1 MSIANRV
8 SRRYGLCPAKHKHC
22 LYLCR
27 CFQYGVRSFDFSGRA
42 MTSQPIGL
50 QQSIRFGEDFEL
62 DLRPRRLRRGSHV
75 LKLERI
81 PLEILI
87 LLLEHRGEIVSREK
101 IVARVWGND
110 VFLDTDNSI
119 RGAIRK
125 VRQAL
130 KDDPETPRFIQT
142 VTGRGYRF
150 IAPIISPEE
159 EHTTEPAKPEAS
171 VVPTGTQSF
180 VSEPDSWPQGGSLG
194 LMDQE
199 RERTAGQVP
208 GTESA
213 RGQVHRHAR
222 TWLFVGLASLAVV
235 SILSLLTFGVWRG
248 SRVPAVFQRKTVL
261 AVLPFD
267 NLSQDPD
274 QEFFSE
280 GLTEEM
286 IAQVGK
292 LNRDRLKVVARGY
305 VAKYKGSTLAAREIG
320 KELNADY
327 LIQGSVRRSSDRVR
341 ITVQLIQARD
351 QTDVWTGSYDRE
363 LRDVLAVQDSVVRS
377 IASEIHIALTEEQE
391 KRLAAPRQISPE
403 AYEAYLKGRYYWN
416 KRTGESMQKAE
427 QYFEQAIDN
436 DPTYAAAYSGL
447 ADCNSG
453 LAWHGFK
460 SPAEALPKAYAAARK
475 ALEIN
480 PESAEAHASLGLA
493 MTHGWDWTGAEAEF
507 RRALQLDPQYA
518 NAHHWYGDYL
528 SIRSRHGEALAEAK
542 HALELDPLNLMV
554 STWVGL
560 RYYMARDY
568 SRAIDQNRNSV
579 ELDPNFAAAHL
590 LLGEDYRGAGLHS
603 EAVNE
608 LKKAAILS
616 GDSPL
621 YTAQVAVALAVAG
634 RNRDALRIAHE
645 LETISRKRY
654 VSPYGLAQIYAASN
668 KNEDTFKWLQAA
680 YEDHAVWMGYLAVD
694 PIFDRYRSDER
705 FKDLL
710 RRVGLP

>member
-1 MSIANRV
+1 
-8 SRRYGLCPAKHKHC
+8 
-22 LYLCR
+22 
-27 CFQYGVRSFDFSGRA
+27 

-87 LLLEHRGEIVSREK
+87 LLLERRGEIVSRDE
-101 IVARVWGND
+101 IVAKIWGND

-159 EHTTEPAKPEAS
+159 EHTTEPPKPEAS
-171 VVPTGTQSF
+171 IVPTGTRSF
-180 VSEPDSWPQGGSLG
+180 VSEPDSWPQGRSLG
-194 LMDQE
+194 LVDQE
-199 RERTAGQVP
+199 QERTAGQLP
-208 GTESA
+208 GTETA
-213 RGQVHRHAR
+213 RGQVRRRAR

-235 SILSLLTFGVWRG
+235 SVLSLFAFWGWRT
-248 SRVPAVFQRKTVL
+248 SRAPAVSQRKTVL

-267 NLSQDPD
+267 NLSRDPD

-292 LNRDRLKVVARGY
+292 LNRDRLRVVARSS
-305 VAKYKGSTLAAREIG
+305 VAKYKRSTLAAREIG

-327 LIQGSVRRSSDRVR
+327 LVQGSVRRSSDRVR

-351 QTDVWTGSYDRE
+351 QTDVWTESYDRE
-363 LRDVLAVQDSVVRS
+363 LKDVLTVQDSVVRS

-453 LAWHGFK
+453 LTWHGFK

-493 MTHGWDWTGAEAEF
+493 MSHRWDWTGAEAEF

-528 SIRSRHGEALAEAK
+528 SIRGRHDEALAEAK
-542 HALELDPLNLMV
+542 HALELDPLNLMI

-590 LLGEDYRGAGLHS
+590 LLGEDYLGAGLHS

-608 LKKAAILS
+608 LKKAANLS

-634 RNRDALRIAHE
+634 RNGDALRIAHE
-645 LETISRKRY
+645 LETISSKRY

-668 KNEDTFKWLQAA
+668 KKEDTFKWLQAA

>member
-1 MSIANRV
+1 L
-8 SRRYGLCPAKHKHC
+8 SR
-22 LYLCR
+22 
-27 CFQYGVRSFDFSGRA
+27 
-42 MTSQPIGL
+42 
-50 QQSIRFGEDFEL
+50 
-62 DLRPRRLRRGSHV
+62 
-75 LKLERI
+75 
-81 PLEILI
+81 
-87 LLLEHRGEIVSREK
+87 
-101 IVARVWGND
+101 
-110 VFLDTDNSI
+110 
-119 RGAIRK
+119 
-125 VRQAL
+125 
-130 KDDPETPRFIQT
+130 
-142 VTGRGYRF
+142 
-150 IAPIISPEE
+150 
-159 EHTTEPAKPEAS
+159 
-171 VVPTGTQSF
+171 
-180 VSEPDSWPQGGSLG
+180 
-194 LMDQE
+194 
-199 RERTAGQVP
+199 
-208 GTESA
+208 
-213 RGQVHRHAR
+213 
-222 TWLFVGLASLAVV
+222 
-235 SILSLLTFGVWRG
+235 
-248 SRVPAVFQRKTVL
+248 
-261 AVLPFD
+261 
-267 NLSQDPD
+267 DPD
-274 QEFFSE
+274 QEFFSD

-292 LNRDRLKVVARGY
+292 LNRDRLEVVARSS

-327 LIQGSVRRSSDRVR
+327 LVQGSVRRSSDRVR
-341 ITVQLIQARD
+341 ITVELIQARD
-351 QTDVWTGSYDRE
+351 QIDLWTESYDRE
-363 LRDVLAVQDSVVRS
+363 LKDVLAVQDSVVRG
-377 IASEIHIALTEEQE
+377 IASEIHIVLTEEQG

-453 LAWHGFK
+453 LTWHGFK

-493 MTHGWDWTGAEAEF
+493 MTHRWDWTGAEVEF

-528 SIRSRHGEALAEAK
+528 SIRSRHGEALREAK
-542 HALELDPLNLMV
+542 HALELDPLNLMI
-554 STWVGL
+554 SAWVGL

-568 SRAIDQNRNSV
+568 SRAIEQNRNSV

-590 LLGEDYRGAGLHS
+590 LLGEDYLGAGFDR

-608 LKKAAILS
+608 LKKAANLS

-621 YTAQVAVALAVAG
+621 YTAQVAVALAGAG
-634 RNRDALRIAHE
+634 RSGDALQIAHQ

>member
-1 MSIANRV
+1 MSMFPI
-8 SRRYGLCPAKHKHC
+8 C
-22 LYLCR
+22 
-27 CFQYGVRSFDFSGRA
+27 GVESFNFSGRA

-50 QQSIRFGEDFEL
+50 RQSIRFGEDFEL
-62 DLRPRRLRRGSHV
+62 DFRPRRLRRGSHV
-75 LKLERI
+75 LKLEPI

-87 LLLEHRGEIVSREK
+87 LLLEQPGEIVSREK
-101 IVARVWGND
+101 IVARIWGND

-125 VRQAL
+125 VRHAL
-130 KDDPETPRFIQT
+130 KDDPEIPQFIQT

-150 IAPIISPEE
+150 IAPVVLSEE
-159 EHTTEPAKPEAS
+159 GHSVDAPKPEAS
-171 VVPTGTQSF
+171 IGATGPGF
-180 VSEPDSWPQGGSLG
+180 VSERDSNLQGRSLG
-194 LMDQE
+194 RVDQE
-199 RERTAGQVP
+199 QERTAGQSP
-208 GTESA
+208 DPEIA
-213 RGQVHRHAR
+213 RQGRRHAR
-222 TWLFVGLASLAVV
+222 IWLLVGVTSLTVV
-235 SILSLLTFGVWRG
+235 SILSFLAFWGRRV
-248 SRVPAVFQRKTVL
+248 SRVPAVFQGKTVL

-267 NLSQDPD
+267 NLSRDPD

-292 LNRDRLKVVARGY
+292 LNRDRLKVVARSS
-305 VAKYKGSTLAAREIG
+305 VARYKGSTMAAREIG
-320 KELNADY
+320 MELNADY
-327 LIQGSVRRSSDRVR
+327 LVQGSVRLSSNRVR
-341 ITVQLIQARD
+341 ITVELIQARD
-351 QTDVWTGSYDRE
+351 QIVVWTESYDRE
-363 LRDVLAVQDSVVRS
+363 LKDVLAVQDSVVRS

-391 KRLAAPRQISPE
+391 KRLAEPRQISPE

-436 DPTYAAAYSGL
+436 DPSYAAAYSGL

-453 LAWHGFK
+453 LTWHGFK

-493 MTHGWDWTGAEAEF
+493 MTHRWDWAGAEAEF
-507 RRALQLDPQYA
+507 RRAVQLDPQYA
-518 NAHHWYGDYL
+518 NGHHWYGDYL
-528 SIRSRHGEALAEAK
+528 SIRGRHGEALAEAK
-542 HALELDPLNLMV
+542 HALELDPLNLMI

-568 SRAIDQNRNSV
+568 SHAIDQNRNSV

-590 LLGEDYRGAGLHS
+590 LLGEDYRGAGLHG

-608 LKKAAILS
+608 LKKAANLS
-616 GDSPL
+616 GGSPL

-634 RNRDALRIAHE
+634 RNGDALRIAHE
-645 LETISRKRY
+645 LETLSRKRY

-668 KNEDTFKWLQAA
+668 KDEGTFKWLQAA
-680 YEDHAVWMGYLAVD
+680 YEDHSVWMGYLAVD